1 MSRRSKASR
10 QTVAGAF
17 RRAMFWAIIG
27 AVVSFSVADANP
39 VYMLL
44 TLISV
49 LGCWF
54 GSVRPARPAPRIAI
68 NTVLLL
74 VIAIAAVE
82 ILRVGVG
89 VSAFAVF
96 TALLLSVKLL
106 DLRTARDDA
115 QVLVLC
121 LSVLVAAVLTSNN
134 FITGLL
140 MLVESVL
147 LLRAF
152 VLFQLHNVVSMGAPR
167 RARITK
173 PVRVDM
179 RSMLV
184 ATGFACILIGGIIF
198 VVLPRNIG
206 GPGFD
211 QWGGS
216 RSVSGFSDSVDLG
229 RPGMIS
235 MSTKP
240 VLDLTLT
247 DRNGMN
253 IGAENTTPI
262 YLRGAVLEQYQQGKW
277 RRGSAMDM
285 PMAERT
291 QLYPPNSTLKPRNS
305 FDNSTWD
312 QQCELTMRSVNDGPV
327 YLFAPW
333 RTVEFRIG
341 DRPMRI
347 GFDFEPGLFL
357 KDGIG
362 GTITYTV
369 RSVNDE
375 FRSVTISDDAQRR
388 AVTPTQIE
396 PEIAQL
402 AREVIEQ
409 GGIDPDPEARS
420 VRDDSSAIRL
430 LETHLRT
437 QYQYT
442 LDAQPVPRGED
453 ATRWFLFERRMGHC
467 EYYASAL
474 TLMARSVGIPARVV
488 TGYIASDFN
497 PVTGQYVV
505 RESNAHAWVEA
516 EVAPGYW
523 RTFDGTPPSDF
534 HDIHVPD
541 PGLMRSISR
550 MYESIEY
557 LWIRG
562 VVGYDSDTRER
573 IMGNGIGDFGISRL
587 ADNLLDRL
595 AAGRAKLISRA
606 TIVAMIVFVVTLFL
620 GIVVM
625 RYQRVFVLL
634 KQLWHRLI
642 ARLSASLR
650 IGPLSD
656 QESQRVEREI
666 QLALTKV
673 GAPRPMWQPLKT
685 HLRES
690 SQQLS
695 ELPDLQE
702 ALRRASEWLYQRRFS
717 GASDPDD
724 AQMRGVIEAI
734 RRSEKSPVT
743 RSRHKSQSN
752 SMTK

>member
-1 MSRRSKASR
+1 
-10 QTVAGAF
+10 
-17 RRAMFWAIIG
+17 MFWAIIG
-27 AVVSFSVADANP
+27 AVISFSVADANP
-39 VYMLL
+39 VYMVL
-44 TLISV
+44 TLLSV
-49 LGCWF
+49 LACWF
-54 GSVRPARPAPRIAI
+54 GSVRPARPAPRVAI

-106 DLRTARDDA
+106 DLRSARDDA

-140 MLVESVL
+140 MLIESVL

-152 VLFQLHNVVSMGAPR
+152 VLFQLHNVVSLGAQR
-167 RARITK
+167 RARITHAT
-173 PVRVDM
+173 RVDV

-184 ATGFACILIGGIIF
+184 ATAFICTLIGGVIF

-211 QWGGS
+211 QWGAS

-240 VLDLTLT
+240 VLDMTLT

-253 IGAENTTPI
+253 IGAENSTPI

-277 RRGSAMDM
+277 RRGSPMDM
-285 PMAERT
+285 PLAERT
-291 QLYPPNSTLKPRNS
+291 QLYQPNTTLKPRDS

-312 QQCELTMRSVNDGPV
+312 MQCEMTMRSVNDGPV

-333 RTVEFRIG
+333 RPVEFRVG

-347 GFDFEPGLFL
+347 GFDFQPGLFL

-362 GTITYTV
+362 GTINYTV

-375 FRSVTISDDAQRR
+375 FRSITVPEGTERGVVI
-388 AVTPTQIE
+388 PTQIE

-402 AREVIEQ
+402 AREVVEN
-409 GGIDPDPEARS
+409 GGIDPNPQTRP
-420 VRDDSSAIRL
+420 VRNDSGAIRL

-437 QYQYT
+437 QYKYT

-453 ATRWFLFERRMGHC
+453 ATKWFLFERRMGHC

-474 TLMARSVGIPARVV
+474 TLMARAVGIPARVV

-497 PVTGQYVV
+497 PVTGQYIV

-516 EVAPGYW
+516 EVAPGNW

-557 LWIRG
+557 LWIRS
-562 VVGYDSDTRER
+562 VVGYDSDARER
-573 IMGNGIGDFGISRL
+573 IMGNGIGDFGITRL
-587 ADNLLDRL
+587 TDNLLDRI
-595 AAGRAKLISRA
+595 AAGRAKLFSRA
-606 TIVAMIVFVVTLFL
+606 TIVALIVFVLTLFL

-625 RYQRVFVLL
+625 RYQRVFVLFN
-634 KQLWHRLI
+634 QSWQRLI
-642 ARLSASLR
+642 ARFKAMLR
-650 IGPLSD
+650 IGVTHEQD
-656 QESQRVEREI
+656 SQRVEREI
-666 QLALTKV
+666 QLALTRV
-673 GAPRPMWQPLKT
+673 GAPRPSWQPLKT
-685 HLRES
+685 HLREI

-695 ELPDLQE
+695 EKPDLQE
-702 ALRRASEWLYQRRFS
+702 ALMRASEWVYQHRFS
-717 GASDPDD
+717 GVNNPDN

-734 RRSEKSPVT
+734 RRSEKTPNTHSQ
-743 RSRHKSQSN
+743 HKS
-752 SMTK
+752 